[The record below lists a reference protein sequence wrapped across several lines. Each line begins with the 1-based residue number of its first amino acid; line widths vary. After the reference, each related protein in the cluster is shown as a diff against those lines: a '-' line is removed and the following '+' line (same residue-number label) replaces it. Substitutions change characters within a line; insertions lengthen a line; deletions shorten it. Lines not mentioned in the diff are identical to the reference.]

1 MQLTGQAVKHKV
13 FGKGV
18 ITDST
23 ENEVTVLFEKCEKKF
38 MYPDAFSKY
47 LTLKNDKLQDE
58 VKEEIIEEKQ
68 EEQLEKD
75 KINAKYERLDKLRSI
90 KNSSNSQAVF
100 SVKED
105 EVEGIINDAQIL
117 TGVYASGDRKGKPKQ
132 AVRIKPNSAC
142 VITTLKDG
150 EAESERRVAG
160 IFMVDENFYGTNA
173 RDGIIK
179 GHEKYKVLIPDNI
192 DLKLWDYDDSKA
204 KVQNWG
210 KTSFKYLSN
219 TSVANIIYELASLDK
234 TDFSKTFYKYFCLV
248 NQLPEKEIN

>member
-13 FGKGV
+13 FGKGI
-18 ITDST
+18 ITESS

-47 LTLKNDKLQDE
+47 LTLKNNKLQDE
-58 VKEEIIEEKQ
+58 IKEEIIEEKH

-90 KNSSNSQAVF
+90 KNSANSQAVF
-100 SVKED
+100 NVRED
-105 EVEGIINDAQIL
+105 EVEDIIKEAQIL

-142 VITTLKDG
+142 IITTLKDG
-150 EAESERRVAG
+150 EKESERRVAG
-160 IFMVDENFYGTNA
+160 IFMADENYYGTTA

-179 GHEKYKVLIPDNI
+179 GHEKYKMLIPANI
-192 DLKLWDYDDSKA
+192 NLKLWDYDDSKA

-219 TSVANIIYELASLDK
+219 TSAASIIYELAKLDK
-234 TDFSKTFYKYFCLV
+234 TDFTKTFYKYFCLV
-248 NQLPEKEIN
+248 NQLTEKEIN